1 MYLRIGNVIYT
12 VGKQLL
18 KKLGREVGPVSKNKY
33 IDVVGDVSKGEQ
45 TSATEKMFKIRQKTQ
60 NALPS
65 NKQFTATSKEFQ
77 EEFNKQYMKDVKNS
91 LSKARGE
98 EFLETQLTEGTIEGL
113 SASKL
118 VGKGSGKEEVAKEKL
133 RKFLRSGPRKMKKGG
148 RVGKPKGV
156 GAAQRGYGKAMKRG
170 K

>member
-12 VGKQLL
+12 VGKQVL
-18 KKLGREVGPVSKNKY
+18 KKLSREVGPVSKNKY

-45 TSATEKMFKIRQKTQ
+45 TSATEKMSKIRQKTHK
-60 NALPS
+60 ALPKD
-65 NKQFTATSKEFQ
+65 KQFTATSKEFQ

-91 LSKARGE
+91 LSKARE
-98 EFLETQLTEGTIEGL
+98 AEFLETQLMEGTIEGV

-118 VGKGSGKEEVAKEKL
+118 IGKGSGKEEVAKEIL
-133 RKFLRSGPRKMKKGG
+133 RKFLRSGDRKMKKGG

-156 GAAQRGYGKAMKRG
+156 GAAMRGYGATKRG
-170 K
+170 N